1 MKLHEVANAIKDS
14 IVEFIALNHNLDE
27 DEVARNA
34 VVLSYYVTELAK
46 RWADGRGLDIKKAV
60 ERSKIATENWMLLR
74 AQVESKR
81 AIRSRDMR
89 QLRKFLTKG
98 DSMERET
105 YLERIAA
112 AESPELPPE
121 GEPALEPTEVLPED
135 QQTPPRPSAVPPDL
149 EGPPDRTGPED
160 DPDAFEE
167 HPPSAP
173 GQRREGG
180 KPWRREQIPLPG
192 EEARVPAEPM
202 IPEDDDTEPRP
213 TPPPA
218 SE

>member
-14 IVEFIALNHNLDE
+14 IVEFIALNHDLDE

-121 GEPALEPTEVLPED
+121 GEPALEPIEESPED
-135 QQTPPRPSAVPPDL
+135 QQTPPRPSEVPPVPLDL
-149 EGPPDRTGPED
+149 PDQTDDESDAEESTPSEPPAR
-160 DPDAFEE
+160 DA
-167 HPPSAP
+167 
-173 GQRREGG
+173 GG
-180 KPWRREQIPLPG
+180 VRPWRREQIPLL
-192 EEARVPAEPM
+192 EQEQKESVPPTTPAAGG
-202 IPEDDDTEPRP
+202 TEPRP
-213 TPPPA
+213 TPPPS